1 MNIHQQVIECEKWL
15 TVRRVAEL
23 LDMSESG
30 VRREIRANRIRAYR
44 FGKLIKITWV
54 DFLKYR
60 DSCLISGLS

>member
-1 MNIHQQVIECEKWL
+1 MNTHKEGIECEKWL

-30 VRREIRANRIRAYR
+30 VRREIRAGRLKAYR
-44 FGKLIKITWV
+44 FGKLIKIAEI

>member
-1 MNIHQQVIECEKWL
+1 MNTHQQVIEREKWL

-30 VRREIRANRIRAYR
+30 VRREIRAGRLSAYR
-44 FGKLIKITWV
+44 FGKLIKITWA